1 MDVSP
6 KTTRGTDSVFSEIAP
21 LVSGEVYTPM
31 ACQVLPPTRPSPGG
45 CGGAPSGV
53 LHPATISAVA
63 ARHPAKDFFM
73 VLLIYAECFWSRVP
87 RAPKKAFAHRSTSC
101 SMTWLYIADMRS
113 FIASG
118 LFFKPQVA
126 CNMAF
131 LMSSIS

>member
-1 MDVSP
+1 
-6 KTTRGTDSVFSEIAP
+6 
-21 LVSGEVYTPM
+21 
-31 ACQVLPPTRPSPGG
+31 
-45 CGGAPSGV
+45 
-53 LHPATISAVA
+53 A
-63 ARHPAKDFFM
+63 ARHPAKNFFM

-118 LFFKPQVA
+118 LFFKHQVA

-131 LMSSIS
+131 LMSSILIGLHKCAWVNSSAATANLDMTNAQEKSACVATISCATKFML

>member
-1 MDVSP
+1 TSAENCSQPVEPSMDVSP

-31 ACQVLPPTRPSPGG
+31 ACQVLPPTRSSPSG

-73 VLLIYAECFWSRVP
+73 VLLKLIPSAFVRVLP
-87 RAPKKAFAHRSTSC
+87 GLPKRHSPT
-101 SMTWLYIADMRS
+101 
-113 FIASG
+113 G
-118 LFFKPQVA
+118 QHHVP
-126 CNMAF
+126 
-131 LMSSIS
+131 